1 MDMDELQALIEQ
13 LQRQS
18 GSSVVDLRYRPE
30 EEAPNWAVIIDWG
43 NKYMAAVPGSLQDNP
58 MDSLKAALLYLENQQ
73 SENSSYK

>member
-1 MDMDELQALIEQ
+1 MDELQALIEQ

-43 NKYMAAVPGSLQDNP
+43 NKYMAAVPGSLQDTP
-58 MDSLKAALLYLENQQ
+58 MDSLKAALLYLENKQ